1 MRIFVGNL
9 SYQTTEDQLT
19 ELFSEAGQVESA
31 TIVTDRDTG
40 RSRGFAFIEMDKDAA
55 AAAIEKFNGVELNGR
70 TINVN
75 EARPRPERS
84 FGGGGGGRGGG
95 YGGGRGQRREPRWEL
110 SPRKN
115 IKEEAGSSRPL
126 SIVMVAFCE
135 RLLQKRSTYL
145 HSASSLPDNAYRLPL
160 PLVQAHPVECD
171 RQR

>member
-9 SYQTTEDQLT
+9 SYQTTEDQLN
-19 ELFSEAGQVESA
+19 ELFSEVGPVESA

-84 FGGGGGGRGGG
+84 GGGRGGGGGG
-95 YGGGRGQRREPRWEL
+95 YGGGRGQRREPRW
-110 SPRKN
+110 
-115 IKEEAGSSRPL
+115 
-126 SIVMVAFCE
+126 
-135 RLLQKRSTYL
+135 
-145 HSASSLPDNAYRLPL
+145 
-160 PLVQAHPVECD
+160 
-171 RQR
+171 